1 MRSVILAAGLF
12 AVLGLSACDSSK
24 TDDAPTS
31 QASGAA
37 APKSM
42 ARQAQFYAGQEQV
55 AKLDSASIEVGKAES
70 LEMKAAGSVGM
81 AGYKNAGFVPR
92 INAAPP
98 RDGVYEVDAVADKP
112 ATPGA
117 AAPTPI
123 EIKGAW
129 SPYPAE
135 HLKGVKFISKTNSV
149 VAMLPAAKP

>member
-12 AVLGLSACDSSK
+12 AALGLSACDSSK
-24 TDDAPTS
+24 TDDTPV
-31 QASGAA
+31 AA

-55 AKLDSASIEVGKAES
+55 AKLDSASIEVSKAGG
-70 LEMKAAGSVGM
+70 LEMKATGSVGM
-81 AGYKNAGFVPR
+81 AGYNNAGFVPR

-123 EIKGAW
+123 DLKGAW

>member
-12 AVLGLSACDSSK
+12 AVIGLSACDSSK
-24 TDDAPTS
+24 TDDAPV
-31 QASGAA
+31 AA

-55 AKLDSASIEVGKAES
+55 SKVDTATISVGKAGT
-70 LEMKAAGSVGM
+70 LEMTANGSVGM

-112 ATPGA
+112 TPAGA
-117 AAPTPI
+117 AAATPI
-123 EIKGAW
+123 ELKGAW
-129 SPYPAE
+129 SPYPVD
-135 HLKGVKFISKTNSV
+135 HLKGVKFISKTGSV
-149 VAMLPAAKP
+149 VAMLPAG

>member
-12 AVLGLSACDSSK
+12 AALGLSACDSSK
-24 TDDAPTS
+24 TDDAPV
-31 QASGAA
+31 AA

-55 AKLDSASIEVGKAES
+55 AKLDSASIEVGKAR

-149 VAMLPAAKP
+149 VAMLPAGKP